1 MTLGEFLCRAESALS
16 PSPDARADG
25 VWMAEECLRLPRGQM
40 YDQMGRLLTA
50 EERAELEKALSRRIA
65 GEPVQYI
72 FSRAPFMGFEFYVD
86 PRVLI
91 PRMATETLCEGAYLH
106 IKKKRCRKV
115 LDLCAGSG
123 AIGLSLKKMCPWI
136 SLTLSDISPDAC
148 DVERINARGMTGVRV
163 CTGDLFSPVAG
174 EKFDVITCNPPYIAS
189 RVIPTLERE
198 VLREPR
204 LALDGGGDGLDF
216 YRRLAAEY
224 RDYLNPGGRLYL
236 EIGYDQGTCVP
247 ALFPFSHLE
256 KDLSGQNRV
265 VWTEV

>member
-40 YDQMGRLLTA
+40 FDQMNRPLTA
-50 EERAELEKALSRRIA
+50 EECAELEKALSRRIA

-91 PRMATETLCEGAYLH
+91 PRMDTETLCEGAYLH

-148 DVERINARGMTGVRV
+148 DVERINARGLTGVRV

-174 EKFDVITCNPPYIAS
+174 EKFDIITCNPPYIAS

-204 LALDGGGDGLDF
+204 LALDGGEDGLDF